1 MTWAAANPM
10 PPAPPVMTASFDIPC
25 VPSLSSPCFW
35 IGRQRSPSAAKHLAE
50 KSFQDKLRAAL
61 QEHFGRPV
69 RLTVRVGETGGN
81 TARDRAAA
89 AISQDEFVRDLV
101 ENFDATIVE
110 SSIKPAQ

>member
-1 MTWAAANPM
+1 V
-10 PPAPPVMTASFDIPC
+10 PP
-25 VPSLSSPCFW
+25 
-35 IGRQRSPSAAKHLAE
+35 AAKHLAE

-61 QEHFGRPV
+61 QEHFGKPV

-89 AISQDEFVRDLV
+89 AISQDSFVRDLV

-110 SSIKPAQ
+110 SSIKPAQQ